1 MKLTSPT
8 TLIFVFA
15 FAGIAALLSGNWV
28 AAAAFATMAAGFALA
43 GQATTADLTLVRQTG
58 TSSLPAWR
66 RDSSWLLVCTAIA
79 LFGVQIGQALHQA
92 VNHLSH

>member
-8 TLIFVFA
+8 TLVFVFS

-28 AAAAFATMAAGFALA
+28 AAAAFATAAAGFALA
-43 GQATTADLTLVRQTG
+43 GQASAADLALVSHPG
-58 TSSLPAWR
+58 ASSLPAWR
-66 RDSSWLLVCTAIA
+66 RDSSWLLVCTAIT
-79 LFGVQIGQALHQA
+79 LFGVEIGQALHQA